1 MVALHI
7 PGAAAH
13 LRGIGERGRIA
24 EDQVPAVV
32 GLALVANPCQHV
44 IAYKVVVGAGKAV
57 LAHVALRPIQIG
69 VGKVDSNG
77 FFHACV
83 GGVAGGGAGVGKQVE
98 EPARL
103 LGMLSHQAT
112 RNAVV

>member
-1 MVALHI
+1 MIALHV

-57 LAHVALRPIQIG
+57 LAHVALGPI
-69 VGKVDSNG
+69 
-77 FFHACV
+77 
-83 GGVAGGGAGVGKQVE
+83 
-98 EPARL
+98 
-103 LGMLSHQAT
+103 
-112 RNAVV
+112 